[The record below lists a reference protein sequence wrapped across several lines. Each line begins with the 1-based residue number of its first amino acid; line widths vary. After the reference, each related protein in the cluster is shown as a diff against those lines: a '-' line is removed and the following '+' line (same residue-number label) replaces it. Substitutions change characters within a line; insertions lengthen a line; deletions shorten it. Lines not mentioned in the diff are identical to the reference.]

1 MKYKAMNYKRCA
13 KGTKLLEHSRRNG
26 PAGAGRLFFFV
37 PVLALLVC
45 WGCASTQETLKA
57 KAPTLITGLEL
68 RDNTVKITADKPFIY
83 TIYKP
88 GDPYRM
94 VIELPDVS
102 LGAYTKKIVYGKAGI
117 AELIPSQTEPPA
129 LMSKLEMLLQNPS
142 SYEQEYKNNV
152 LTVKVKEDPAP
163 AKSEPAQNVKVTDLL
178 REKEAALKREER
190 LETPAATPGPSLV
203 PQTPLQNATEI
214 SGISFEQA
222 GSYVKVLIKG
232 NGSMIPNIFP
242 LDNRIV
248 IDIPEVDLNTAIPDA
263 VLSPVKA
270 IRSGKYDDKVRLVL
284 DLQEDTRFDVAAI
297 GDSIVVTLRRPGPES
312 AAIQAAQP
320 NPETAELP
328 ASETEEVKIPQVLAG
343 SKCESYLAGK
353 ENVNFDFQDQDIVPI
368 LRLFADISGC
378 NLFLHPEVKGKATMK
393 FRDVPWN
400 QAFDTILMTF
410 NLGKAIEGN
419 IIRVAPNSIF
429 TKEKEE
435 KVRSMEAQVKAEP
448 LETKIFRIS
457 YADVAGVEAA
467 IKSSKILTPRGSI
480 NVDKRTSTML
490 VKDVAAVF
498 PEIDNLLT
506 SFDRPTSQVLIEAR
520 IVEVNT
526 NSEYELGIQWGLN
539 LNLTNTLGSLGGL
552 KGVPLLST
560 GPVTGQNYLVDFPAT
575 GVGPLSGSG
584 FTFGIID
591 PSKSI
596 GLDMQLS
603 AIETMG
609 KLKVVSNPKIL
620 TIDNEKA
627 KILQGKSIPVRKL
640 TTEGT
645 VSTEFKDV
653 TMELTVTPHITPD
666 NSISMGIEIKKEELD
681 PTVPS
686 IDGVPGTDKKEANT
700 KVIIKDGET
709 IVIGGMYKVTTNDS
723 QSGVPGLMN
732 IPILG
737 WLFKSNKTSQNTS
750 ELLIFITPRILLD
763 KH

>member
-1 MKYKAMNYKRCA
+1 MKYKAMNNKRCA
-13 KGTKLLEHSRRNG
+13 KGTKLLEHSRGNG
-26 PAGAGRLFFFV
+26 PAGAGMLLLFV

-45 WGCASTQETLKA
+45 LGCASTKETLKA

-68 RDNTVKITADKPFIY
+68 RDNTVKITADNPFIY

-102 LGAYTKKIVYGKAGI
+102 LGAFTKKIVYGKSGI

-163 AKSEPAQNVKVTDLL
+163 AKSEPAQIKVTDLL
-178 REKEAALKREER
+178 REKEAAMKREAR
-190 LETPAATPGPSLV
+190 LEPPAATPGPPLV

-248 IDIPEVDLNTAIPDA
+248 IDIPEVSLNTAIPDA

-297 GDSIVVTLRRPGPES
+297 GDSIVVTLRIPGPET

-328 ASETEEVKIPQVLAG
+328 ASETEEVKIPPVLAG
-343 SKCESYLAGK
+343 SKCESYLSGK

-400 QAFDTILMTF
+400 QAFNTILMTF
-410 NLGKAIEGN
+410 SLDKAIEGN
-419 IIRVAPNSIF
+419 IIRVAPSTVF

-435 KVRSMEAQVKAEP
+435 RAKSLDAQEKAEP

-467 IKSSKILTPRGSI
+467 IKSSKILSSRGSI

-490 VKDVAAVF
+490 VKDVASKF

-506 SFDRPTSQVLIEAR
+506 SLDRPTSQVLIEAR

-526 NSEYELGIQWGLN
+526 NSEFELGIQWGIN
-539 LNLTNTLGSLGGL
+539 LNLTNTLGSIGGL

-620 TIDNEKA
+620 TVDNEKA

-645 VSTEFKDV
+645 VSTEFKDI

-700 KVIIKDGET
+700 KVIIRDGET

-737 WLFKSNKTSQNTS
+737 WLFKSNKTSQSTS